1 VRDFV
6 EAMKTELV
14 NMIQSDDDVFAFV
27 MWAIG
32 KGVRIITKDIENG
45 RDDEMAQIY
54 RRFITKLNLPEMIL

>member
-1 VRDFV
+1 
-6 EAMKTELV
+6 
-14 NMIQSDDDVFAFV
+14 

-54 RRFITKLNLPEMIL
+54 RRFITKLNLPEMIP